1 MSNIPS
7 NPETIEDLKP
17 RFERL
22 KEDLAEQ
29 WADSGIATPPTDKDV
44 WGQMRAIAMLRKD
57 EALADDMEYYIFVH
71 SNRIKLIDEVLKT
84 LI

>member
-22 KEDLAEQ
+22 KEELTEQ
-29 WADSGIATPPTDKDV
+29 WLDKGIATPPTDKEV
-44 WGQMRAIAMLRKD
+44 WGQFRAIALLRKD
-57 EALADDMEYYIFVH
+57 EAIADDMEYYILVH
-71 SNRIKLIDEVLKT
+71 SNRINLIDEVLKT